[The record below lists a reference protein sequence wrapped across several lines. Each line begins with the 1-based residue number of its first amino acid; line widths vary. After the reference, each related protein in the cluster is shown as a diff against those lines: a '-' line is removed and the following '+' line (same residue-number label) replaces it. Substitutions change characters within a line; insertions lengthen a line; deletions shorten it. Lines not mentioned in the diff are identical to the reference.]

1 MKIPELHTPH
11 HSKIEEFLALA
22 ELGRQARVIFHDLS
36 NHFTSLNLTI
46 RELENNLATE
56 RNRFQEYSR
65 RSNETR
71 AQIEYV
77 ANLLRSH
84 IKGKDDPFNGH
95 TIIKEVITLFEEKIK
110 QNHISVVLKL
120 DNNVYFQNGRR
131 SFIHITTNLINN
143 SIESVCSNSQKQKII
158 KVCLSQNTKRV
169 YLLVSDT
176 GHGITKQNQTKIFTS
191 GFTTKKT
198 GNGIGLSAV
207 KEITKDTFNGS
218 IEFQSTK
225 KLTWFKIIIPKQNRK
240 QNLLPVLK
248 TNSNFGLLSESF
260 KGLSNDNTI

>member
-11 HSKIEEFLALA
+11 HSQVEEFLALA

-36 NHFTSLNLTI
+36 NHFTTLNLTI
-46 RELENNLATE
+46 RELENNLTIE
-56 RNRFQEYSR
+56 KNRFQEYSK
-65 RSNETR
+65 RSIETR

-84 IKGKDDPFNGH
+84 IKGKNDPFSGH
-95 TIIKEVITLFEEKIK
+95 AIIKEVITLFEDKIK
-110 QNHISVVLKL
+110 RNNIKVVLKL
-120 DNNVYFQNGRR
+120 DNNVHFQNGRR
-131 SFIHITTNLINN
+131 GFIHIITNLINN
-143 SIESVCSNSQKQKII
+143 SIESLCTNSQKPKII
-158 KVCLSQNTKRV
+158 KIHLSQNTRRV

-207 KEITKDTFNGS
+207 KEITEDTFNGHV
-218 IEFQSTK
+218 EFQSTK
-225 KLTWFKIIIPKQNRK
+225 RLTWFKIIIPKQNRK
-240 QNLLPVLK
+240 QHLLPVLK
-248 TNSNFGLLSESF
+248 TNSNSGLLSESF
-260 KGLSNDNTI
+260 KGLSDDNTI